1 MKSLNYAK
9 RMPSKN
15 KIVGKAIL
23 FLEIYIHTPC
33 IIMIK
38 EDFMKIYMKQ
48 NKALLLFTI
57 LTSIIAS
64 LGYVFMAVLL
74 QKLLDIAVGKNM
86 QQFIPMVLF
95 SIFYFVMLG
104 IFLYL
109 QSLLSKR
116 ITCKIIKQIRS
127 DLFQGTVSQS
137 MEDFGKRNTA
147 DYLSIITNDVKMIE
161 DNFLL
166 PLFEVVQY
174 IVIFISSF
182 VLMIYFDVIVTIV
195 VFVAITLMFL
205 VPSLLGKELEK
216 RQNILSSKLADF
228 TAKLKDIL
236 SGFEIIK
243 SYSMKQYVIQQF
255 DKENSE
261 TIHSKYSVDKLFALN
276 EGLSS
281 FLALMVQIVVLF
293 LSAYF
298 IITERITVG
307 TLLGMVQVSSNLA
320 NPLIMIFTNI
330 PKIKSIQPII
340 EKLTVL
346 SKYGLNEVQK
356 KQSATFNSVVSISNL
371 SFAYEEQN
379 RVLDKINLHIE
390 KGKKYV
396 IVGKSGCG
404 KTTLV
409 KLLAGYYTEY
419 SGQILYDNTD
429 LNMLNENDIVQL
441 SSIIHQNIY
450 MFNESIYDNICLH
463 EDYSKESID
472 KAVKNSG
479 LNDVIER
486 LPEGL
491 LYKVGENG
499 SNLSGGQKQ
508 RIAVAR
514 ALIRNKP
521 ILILDEGTSA
531 IDMQTA
537 YDIENHLLKIE
548 GLTIITITHN
558 LKKELLELYDDIIYM
573 ENGEII
579 ERGTFENL
587 TNAPSRFSKYLTLKK
602 E

>member
-1 MKSLNYAK
+1 
-9 RMPSKN
+9 
-15 KIVGKAIL
+15 
-23 FLEIYIHTPC
+23 
-33 IIMIK
+33 
-38 EDFMKIYMKQ
+38 MKIYMKQ
-48 NKALLLFTI
+48 NKVLLLFTI

-74 QKLLDIAVGKNM
+74 QKLLDIAVEKNM

-116 ITCKIIKQIRS
+116 ITCKIIKQIRT
-127 DLFQGTVSQS
+127 DVFKGIVSQS
-137 MEDFGKRNTA
+137 MGDFGKRNTA

-166 PLFEVVQY
+166 PFFEVVQY
-174 IVIFISSF
+174 TVIFISSF

-216 RQNILSSKLADF
+216 RQNTLSSQLADF
-228 TAKLKDIL
+228 TTKLKDIL

-243 SYSMKQYVIQQF
+243 SYSMKQYVIQKF
-255 DKENSE
+255 DKENSD
-261 TIHSKYSVDKLFALN
+261 TIHTKYSVDKLFALN

-346 SKYGLNEVQK
+346 SKYELNEVPK

-371 SFAYEEQN
+371 SFAYEKQN

-419 SGQILYDNTD
+419 SGKILYDNTD
-429 LNMLNENDIVQL
+429 LNMMNENDIVQL

-450 MFNESIYDNICLH
+450 MFNESVYDNICLH

-472 KAVKNSG
+472 RAVKASG
-479 LNDVIER
+479 LNDVIEK

-491 LYKVGENG
+491 LYEAGENG

-558 LKKELLELYDDIIYM
+558 LKKELLELYDNIIYM

-579 ERGTFENL
+579 ERGTFEEL
-587 TNAPSRFSKYLTLKK
+587 TSVPSRFLKYLTIKK

>member
-1 MKSLNYAK
+1 
-9 RMPSKN
+9 
-15 KIVGKAIL
+15 
-23 FLEIYIHTPC
+23 
-33 IIMIK
+33 
-38 EDFMKIYMKQ
+38 
-48 NKALLLFTI
+48 
-57 LTSIIAS
+57 
-64 LGYVFMAVLL
+64 
-74 QKLLDIAVGKNM
+74 
-86 QQFIPMVLF
+86 
-95 SIFYFVMLG
+95 MLG

-116 ITCKIIKQIRS
+116 ITCKIIKQIRT
-127 DLFQGTVSQS
+127 DVFKGIVSQS
-137 MEDFGKRNTA
+137 MGDFGKRNTA

-166 PLFEVVQY
+166 PFFEVVQY
-174 IVIFISSF
+174 TVIFISSF

-216 RQNILSSKLADF
+216 RQNTLSSQLADF
-228 TAKLKDIL
+228 TTKLKDIL

-243 SYSMKQYVIQQF
+243 SYSMKQYVIQKF
-255 DKENSE
+255 DKENSD
-261 TIHSKYSVDKLFALN
+261 TIHTKYSVDKLFALN

-346 SKYGLNEVQK
+346 SKYELNEVPK

-371 SFAYEEQN
+371 SFAYEKQN

-419 SGQILYDNTD
+419 SGKILYDNTD
-429 LNMLNENDIVQL
+429 LNMMNENDIVQL

-450 MFNESIYDNICLH
+450 MFNESVYDNICLH

-472 KAVKNSG
+472 KAVKASG
-479 LNDVIER
+479 LNDVIEK

-491 LYKVGENG
+491 LYEAGENG

-558 LKKELLELYDDIIYM
+558 LKKELLELYDNIIYM

-579 ERGTFENL
+579 ERGTFEEL
-587 TNAPSRFSKYLTLKK
+587 TSVPSRFLKYLTIKK

>member
-1 MKSLNYAK
+1 
-9 RMPSKN
+9 
-15 KIVGKAIL
+15 
-23 FLEIYIHTPC
+23 
-33 IIMIK
+33 MIK

-48 NKALLLFTI
+48 NKVLLLFTI

-74 QKLLDIAVGKNM
+74 QKLLDIAVEKNM
-86 QQFIPMVLF
+86 RQFIPMVLF

-116 ITCKIIKQIRS
+116 ITCKIIKQIRT
-127 DLFQGTVSQS
+127 DVFKGIVSQS
-137 MEDFGKRNTA
+137 MGDFGKRNTA

-166 PLFEVVQY
+166 PFFEVVQY
-174 IVIFISSF
+174 TVIFISSF

-216 RQNILSSKLADF
+216 RQNTLSSQLADF
-228 TAKLKDIL
+228 TTKLKDIL

-243 SYSMKQYVIQQF
+243 SYSMKQYVIQKF
-255 DKENSE
+255 DKENSD
-261 TIHSKYSVDKLFALN
+261 TIHTKYSVDKLFALN

-346 SKYGLNEVQK
+346 SKYELNEVPK

-371 SFAYEEQN
+371 SFAYEKQN

-419 SGQILYDNTD
+419 SGKILYDNTD
-429 LNMLNENDIVQL
+429 LNMMNENDIVQL

-450 MFNESIYDNICLH
+450 MFNESVYDNICLH

-472 KAVKNSG
+472 KAVKASG
-479 LNDVIER
+479 LNDVIEK

-491 LYKVGENG
+491 LYEAGENG

-558 LKKELLELYDDIIYM
+558 LKKELLELYDNIIYM

-579 ERGTFENL
+579 ERGTFEEL
-587 TNAPSRFSKYLTLKK
+587 TSVPSRFLKYLTIKK

>member
-1 MKSLNYAK
+1 
-9 RMPSKN
+9 
-15 KIVGKAIL
+15 
-23 FLEIYIHTPC
+23 
-33 IIMIK
+33 
-38 EDFMKIYMKQ
+38 MKIYMKQ
-48 NKALLLFTI
+48 NKVLLLFAI

-74 QKLLDIAVGKNM
+74 QKLLDIAVEKNM

-116 ITCKIIKQIRS
+116 ITCKIIKQIRT
-127 DLFQGTVSQS
+127 DVFKGIVSQS
-137 MEDFGKRNTA
+137 MGDFGKRNTA

-166 PLFEVVQY
+166 PFFEVVQY
-174 IVIFISSF
+174 TVIFISSF

-216 RQNILSSKLADF
+216 RQNTLSSQLADF
-228 TAKLKDIL
+228 TTKLKDIL

-243 SYSMKQYVIQQF
+243 SYSMKQYVIQKF
-255 DKENSE
+255 DKENSD
-261 TIHSKYSVDKLFALN
+261 TIHTKYSVDKLFALN

-346 SKYGLNEVQK
+346 SKYELNEVPK

-371 SFAYEEQN
+371 SFAYEKQN

-419 SGQILYDNTD
+419 SGKILYDNTD
-429 LNMLNENDIVQL
+429 LNMMNENDIVQL

-450 MFNESIYDNICLH
+450 MFNESVYDNICLH

-472 KAVKNSG
+472 KAVKASG
-479 LNDVIER
+479 LNDVIEK

-491 LYKVGENG
+491 LYEAGENG

-558 LKKELLELYDDIIYM
+558 LKKELLELYDNIIYM

-579 ERGTFENL
+579 ERGTFEEL
-587 TNAPSRFSKYLTLKK
+587 TSVPSRFLKYLTIKK

>member
-1 MKSLNYAK
+1 
-9 RMPSKN
+9 
-15 KIVGKAIL
+15 
-23 FLEIYIHTPC
+23 
-33 IIMIK
+33 
-38 EDFMKIYMKQ
+38 MKIYMKQ
-48 NKALLLFTI
+48 NKVLLLFTI

-74 QKLLDIAVGKNM
+74 QKLLDIAVEKNM

-116 ITCKIIKQIRS
+116 ITCKIIKQIRT
-127 DLFQGTVSQS
+127 DVFKGIVSQN
-137 MEDFGKRNTA
+137 MGDFGKRNTA

-166 PLFEVVQY
+166 PFFEVVQY
-174 IVIFISSF
+174 TVIFISSF

-216 RQNILSSKLADF
+216 RQNTLSSQLADF
-228 TAKLKDIL
+228 TTKLKDIL

-243 SYSMKQYVIQQF
+243 SYSMKQYVIQKF
-255 DKENSE
+255 DKENSD
-261 TIHSKYSVDKLFALN
+261 TIHTKYSVDRLFALN

-346 SKYGLNEVQK
+346 SKYELNEVPK

-371 SFAYEEQN
+371 SFAYEKQN

-419 SGQILYDNTD
+419 SGKILYDNTD
-429 LNMLNENDIVQL
+429 LNMMNENDIVQL

-450 MFNESIYDNICLH
+450 MFNESVYDNICLH

-472 KAVKNSG
+472 KAVKASG
-479 LNDVIER
+479 LNDVIEK

-491 LYKVGENG
+491 LYEAGENG

-558 LKKELLELYDDIIYM
+558 LKKELLELYDNIIYM

-579 ERGTFENL
+579 ERGTFEEL
-587 TNAPSRFSKYLTLKK
+587 TSVPSRFLKYLTIKK

>member
-1 MKSLNYAK
+1 
-9 RMPSKN
+9 
-15 KIVGKAIL
+15 
-23 FLEIYIHTPC
+23 
-33 IIMIK
+33 
-38 EDFMKIYMKQ
+38 MKIYMKQ
-48 NKALLLFTI
+48 NKVLLLFTI

-74 QKLLDIAVGKNM
+74 QKLLDIAVEKNM

-116 ITCKIIKQIRS
+116 ITCKIIKQIRT
-127 DLFQGTVSQS
+127 DVFKGIVSQS
-137 MEDFGKRNTA
+137 MGDFGKRNTA

-166 PLFEVVQY
+166 PFFEVVQY
-174 IVIFISSF
+174 TVIFISSF

-216 RQNILSSKLADF
+216 RQNTLSSQLADF
-228 TAKLKDIL
+228 TTKLKDIL

-243 SYSMKQYVIQQF
+243 SYSMKQYVIQKF
-255 DKENSE
+255 DKENSD
-261 TIHSKYSVDKLFALN
+261 TIHTKYSVDKLFALN

-298 IITERITVG
+298 IITEHITVG

-346 SKYGLNEVQK
+346 SKYELNEVPK

-371 SFAYEEQN
+371 SFAYEKQN

-419 SGQILYDNTD
+419 SGKILYDNTD
-429 LNMLNENDIVQL
+429 LNMMNENDIVQL

-450 MFNESIYDNICLH
+450 MFNESVYDNICLH

-472 KAVKNSG
+472 KAVKASG
-479 LNDVIER
+479 LNDVIEK

-491 LYKVGENG
+491 LYEAGENG

-558 LKKELLELYDDIIYM
+558 LKKELLELYDNIIYM

-579 ERGTFENL
+579 ERGTFEEL
-587 TNAPSRFSKYLTLKK
+587 TSVPSRFLKYLTIKK

>member
-1 MKSLNYAK
+1 
-9 RMPSKN
+9 
-15 KIVGKAIL
+15 
-23 FLEIYIHTPC
+23 
-33 IIMIK
+33 MIK

-48 NKALLLFTI
+48 NKVLLLFTI

-74 QKLLDIAVGKNM
+74 QNLLDIAVEKNM

-116 ITCKIIKQIRS
+116 ITCKIIKQIRT
-127 DLFQGTVSQS
+127 DVFKGIVSQS
-137 MEDFGKRNTA
+137 MGDFGKRNTA

-166 PLFEVVQY
+166 PFFEVVQY
-174 IVIFISSF
+174 TVIFISSF

-216 RQNILSSKLADF
+216 RQNTLSSQLADF
-228 TAKLKDIL
+228 TTKLKDIL

-243 SYSMKQYVIQQF
+243 SYSMKQYVIQKF
-255 DKENSE
+255 DKENSD
-261 TIHSKYSVDKLFALN
+261 TIHTKYSVDKLFALN

-346 SKYGLNEVQK
+346 SKYELNEVPK

-371 SFAYEEQN
+371 SFAYEKQN

-419 SGQILYDNTD
+419 SGKILYDNTD
-429 LNMLNENDIVQL
+429 LNMMNENDIVQL

-450 MFNESIYDNICLH
+450 MFNESVYDNICLH

-472 KAVKNSG
+472 KAVKASG
-479 LNDVIER
+479 LNDVIEK

-491 LYKVGENG
+491 LYEAGENG

-558 LKKELLELYDDIIYM
+558 LKKELLELYDNIIYM

-579 ERGTFENL
+579 ERGTFEEL
-587 TNAPSRFSKYLTLKK
+587 TSVPSRFLKYLTIKK

>member
-1 MKSLNYAK
+1 
-9 RMPSKN
+9 
-15 KIVGKAIL
+15 
-23 FLEIYIHTPC
+23 
-33 IIMIK
+33 
-38 EDFMKIYMKQ
+38 MKIYMKQ
-48 NKALLLFTI
+48 NKVLLLFTI

-74 QKLLDIAVGKNM
+74 QKLLDIAVEKNM

-116 ITCKIIKQIRS
+116 ITCKIIKQIRT
-127 DLFQGTVSQS
+127 DVFKGIVSQS
-137 MEDFGKRNTA
+137 MGDFGKRNTA

-166 PLFEVVQY
+166 PFFEVVQY
-174 IVIFISSF
+174 TVIFISSF

-216 RQNILSSKLADF
+216 RQNTLSSQLADF
-228 TAKLKDIL
+228 TTKLKDIL

-243 SYSMKQYVIQQF
+243 SYSMKQYVIQKF
-255 DKENSE
+255 DKENND
-261 TIHSKYSVDKLFALN
+261 TIHTKYSVDKLFALN

-346 SKYGLNEVQK
+346 SKYELNEVPK

-371 SFAYEEQN
+371 SFAYEKQN

-419 SGQILYDNTD
+419 SGKILYDNTD
-429 LNMLNENDIVQL
+429 LNMMNENDIVQL

-450 MFNESIYDNICLH
+450 MFNESVYDNICLH

-472 KAVKNSG
+472 KAVKASG
-479 LNDVIER
+479 LNDVIEK

-491 LYKVGENG
+491 LYEAGENG

-558 LKKELLELYDDIIYM
+558 LKKELLELYDNIIYM

-579 ERGTFENL
+579 ERGTFEEL
-587 TNAPSRFSKYLTLKK
+587 TSVPSRFLKYLTIKK

>member
-1 MKSLNYAK
+1 
-9 RMPSKN
+9 
-15 KIVGKAIL
+15 
-23 FLEIYIHTPC
+23 
-33 IIMIK
+33 MIK

-48 NKALLLFTI
+48 NKVLLLFTI

-74 QKLLDIAVGKNM
+74 QKLLDIAVEKNM

-116 ITCKIIKQIRS
+116 ITCKIIKQIRT
-127 DLFQGTVSQS
+127 DVFKGIVSQS
-137 MEDFGKRNTA
+137 MGDFGKRNTA

-166 PLFEVVQY
+166 PFFEVVQY
-174 IVIFISSF
+174 TVIFISSF

-216 RQNILSSKLADF
+216 RQNTLSSQLADF
-228 TAKLKDIL
+228 TTKLKDIL

-243 SYSMKQYVIQQF
+243 SYSMKQYVIQKF
-255 DKENSE
+255 DKENSD
-261 TIHSKYSVDKLFALN
+261 TIHTKYSVDRLFALN

-346 SKYGLNEVQK
+346 SKYELNEVPK

-371 SFAYEEQN
+371 SFAYEKQN

-419 SGQILYDNTD
+419 SGKILYDNTD
-429 LNMLNENDIVQL
+429 LNMMNENDIVQL

-450 MFNESIYDNICLH
+450 MFNESVYDNICLH

-472 KAVKNSG
+472 KAVKASG
-479 LNDVIER
+479 LNDVIEK

-491 LYKVGENG
+491 LYEAGENG

-558 LKKELLELYDDIIYM
+558 LKKELLELYDNIIYM

-579 ERGTFENL
+579 ERGTFEEL
-587 TNAPSRFSKYLTLKK
+587 TSVPSRFLKYLTIKK

>member
-1 MKSLNYAK
+1 
-9 RMPSKN
+9 
-15 KIVGKAIL
+15 
-23 FLEIYIHTPC
+23 
-33 IIMIK
+33 
-38 EDFMKIYMKQ
+38 MKIYMKQ
-48 NKALLLFTI
+48 NKVLLLFTI

-74 QKLLDIAVGKNM
+74 QKLLDIAVEKNM

-116 ITCKIIKQIRS
+116 ITCKIIKQIRT
-127 DLFQGTVSQS
+127 DVFKGIVSQS
-137 MEDFGKRNTA
+137 MGDFGKRNTA

-166 PLFEVVQY
+166 PFFEVAQY
-174 IVIFISSF
+174 TVIFISSF

-216 RQNILSSKLADF
+216 RQNTLSSQFADF
-228 TAKLKDIL
+228 TTKLKDIL

-243 SYSMKQYVIQQF
+243 SYSMKQYVIQKF
-255 DKENSE
+255 DKENSD
-261 TIHSKYSVDKLFALN
+261 TIHTKYSVDKLFALN

-346 SKYGLNEVQK
+346 SKYELNEVPK

-371 SFAYEEQN
+371 SFAYEKQN

-419 SGQILYDNTD
+419 SGKILYDNTD
-429 LNMLNENDIVQL
+429 LNMMNENDIVQL

-450 MFNESIYDNICLH
+450 MFNESVYDNICLH

-472 KAVKNSG
+472 KAVKASG
-479 LNDVIER
+479 LNDVIEK

-491 LYKVGENG
+491 LYEAGENG

-558 LKKELLELYDDIIYM
+558 LKKELLELYDNIIYM

-579 ERGTFENL
+579 ERGTFEEL
-587 TNAPSRFSKYLTLKK
+587 TSVPSRFLKYLTIKK

>member
-1 MKSLNYAK
+1 
-9 RMPSKN
+9 
-15 KIVGKAIL
+15 
-23 FLEIYIHTPC
+23 
-33 IIMIK
+33 MIK

-48 NKALLLFTI
+48 NKVLLLFTI

-74 QKLLDIAVGKNM
+74 QKLLDIAVEKNM

-116 ITCKIIKQIRS
+116 ITCKIIKQIRT
-127 DLFQGTVSQS
+127 DVFKGIVSQS
-137 MEDFGKRNTA
+137 MGDFGKRNTA

-166 PLFEVVQY
+166 PFFEVVQY
-174 IVIFISSF
+174 TVIFISSF

-216 RQNILSSKLADF
+216 RQNTLSSQLADF
-228 TAKLKDIL
+228 TTKLKDIL

-243 SYSMKQYVIQQF
+243 SYSMKQYVIQKF
-255 DKENSE
+255 DKENSD
-261 TIHSKYSVDKLFALN
+261 TIHTKYSVDKLFALN

-346 SKYGLNEVQK
+346 SKYELNEVPK
-356 KQSATFNSVVSISNL
+356 KQSATFNSAVSISNL
-371 SFAYEEQN
+371 SFAYEKQN

-419 SGQILYDNTD
+419 SGKILYDNTD
-429 LNMLNENDIVQL
+429 LNMMNENDIVQL

-450 MFNESIYDNICLH
+450 MFNESVYDNICLH

-472 KAVKNSG
+472 KAVKASG
-479 LNDVIER
+479 LNDVIEK

-491 LYKVGENG
+491 LYEAGENG

-558 LKKELLELYDDIIYM
+558 LKKELLELYDNIIYM

-579 ERGTFENL
+579 ERGTFEEL
-587 TNAPSRFSKYLTLKK
+587 TSVPSRFLKYHTIKK

>member
-1 MKSLNYAK
+1 
-9 RMPSKN
+9 
-15 KIVGKAIL
+15 
-23 FLEIYIHTPC
+23 
-33 IIMIK
+33 MIK

-48 NKALLLFTI
+48 NKVLLLFTI

-86 QQFIPMVLF
+86 QQFIPMVFF

-137 MEDFGKRNTA
+137 MENFEKKNTA

-174 IVIFISSF
+174 TVIFISSF

-216 RQNILSSKLADF
+216 RQNTLSAQLADF

-243 SYSMKQYVIQQF
+243 SYSMKQYVIQKL
-255 DKENSE
+255 DKENSD
-261 TIHSKYSVDKLFALN
+261 TIHTKYNVDKLFALN

-346 SKYGLNEVQK
+346 SKYELNEVPK
-356 KQSATFNSVVSISNL
+356 MQSATFNSVVSISNL
-371 SFAYEEQN
+371 SFAYEKQN

-409 KLLAGYYTEY
+409 KLLAGYYTKY
-419 SGQILYDNTD
+419 SGKILYDNTD

-450 MFNESIYDNICLH
+450 MFNESVYDNICLH

-472 KAVKNSG
+472 KAVKASG
-479 LNDVIER
+479 LNDVIEK

-491 LYKVGENG
+491 LYEAGENG

-531 IDMQTA
+531 IDMQIA

-558 LKKELLELYDDIIYM
+558 LKKELLELYDNIIYM

-579 ERGTFENL
+579 ERGTFEEL
-587 TNAPSRFSKYLTLKK
+587 TSVPSRFLKYLTIKK

>member
-1 MKSLNYAK
+1 
-9 RMPSKN
+9 
-15 KIVGKAIL
+15 
-23 FLEIYIHTPC
+23 
-33 IIMIK
+33 
-38 EDFMKIYMKQ
+38 MKIYMKQ
-48 NKALLLFTI
+48 NKVLLLFTI

-74 QKLLDIAVGKNM
+74 QKLLDIAVEKNM

-116 ITCKIIKQIRS
+116 ITCKIIKQIRT
-127 DLFQGTVSQS
+127 DVFKGIVSQS
-137 MEDFGKRNTA
+137 MGDFGKRNTA

-166 PLFEVVQY
+166 PFFEVVQY
-174 IVIFISSF
+174 TVIFISSF

-216 RQNILSSKLADF
+216 RQNTLSSQLADF
-228 TAKLKDIL
+228 TTKLKDIL

-243 SYSMKQYVIQQF
+243 SYSMKQYVIQKF
-255 DKENSE
+255 DKENSD
-261 TIHSKYSVDKLFALN
+261 TIHTKYSVDKLFALN

-346 SKYGLNEVQK
+346 SKYELNEVPK

-371 SFAYEEQN
+371 SFAYEKQN

-419 SGQILYDNTD
+419 SGKILYDNTD
-429 LNMLNENDIVQL
+429 LNMMNENDIVQL

-450 MFNESIYDNICLH
+450 MFNESVYDNICLH

-472 KAVKNSG
+472 KAVKASG
-479 LNDVIER
+479 LNDVIEK

-491 LYKVGENG
+491 LYEAGENG

-558 LKKELLELYDDIIYM
+558 LKKELLELYDNIIYM
-573 ENGEII
+573 ENGKII
-579 ERGTFENL
+579 ERGTFEEL
-587 TNAPSRFSKYLTLKK
+587 TSVPSRFLKYLTIKK

>member
-1 MKSLNYAK
+1 
-9 RMPSKN
+9 
-15 KIVGKAIL
+15 
-23 FLEIYIHTPC
+23 
-33 IIMIK
+33 
-38 EDFMKIYMKQ
+38 MKIYMKQ
-48 NKALLLFTI
+48 NKVLLLFTI

-74 QKLLDIAVGKNM
+74 QKLLDIAVEKNM

-116 ITCKIIKQIRS
+116 ITCKIIKQIRT
-127 DLFQGTVSQS
+127 DVFKGIVSQS
-137 MEDFGKRNTA
+137 MGDFGKRNTA

-166 PLFEVVQY
+166 PFFEVVQY
-174 IVIFISSF
+174 TVIFISSF

-216 RQNILSSKLADF
+216 RQNTLSSQLADF
-228 TAKLKDIL
+228 TTKLKDIL

-243 SYSMKQYVIQQF
+243 SYSMKQYVIQKF
-255 DKENSE
+255 DKENSD
-261 TIHSKYSVDKLFALN
+261 TIHTKYSVDKLFALN

-346 SKYGLNEVQK
+346 SKYELNEVPK

-371 SFAYEEQN
+371 SFAYEKQN

-419 SGQILYDNTD
+419 SGKILYDNTD
-429 LNMLNENDIVQL
+429 LNMMNENDIVQL

-450 MFNESIYDNICLH
+450 MFNESVYDNICLH

-472 KAVKNSG
+472 KAVKASG
-479 LNDVIER
+479 LNDVIEK

-491 LYKVGENG
+491 LYEAGENG

-548 GLTIITITHN
+548 GFTIITITHN
-558 LKKELLELYDDIIYM
+558 LKKELLELYDNIIYM

-579 ERGTFENL
+579 ERGTFEEL
-587 TNAPSRFSKYLTLKK
+587 TSVPSRFLKYLTIKK

>member
-1 MKSLNYAK
+1 
-9 RMPSKN
+9 
-15 KIVGKAIL
+15 
-23 FLEIYIHTPC
+23 
-33 IIMIK
+33 
-38 EDFMKIYMKQ
+38 MKIYMKQ
-48 NKALLLFTI
+48 NKVLLLFTI

-74 QKLLDIAVGKNM
+74 QKLLDIAVEKNM

-116 ITCKIIKQIRS
+116 ITCKIIKQIRT
-127 DLFQGTVSQS
+127 DVFKGIVSQS
-137 MEDFGKRNTA
+137 MGDFGKRNTA

-166 PLFEVVQY
+166 PFFEVVQY
-174 IVIFISSF
+174 TVIFISSF

-216 RQNILSSKLADF
+216 RQNTLSSQLADF
-228 TAKLKDIL
+228 TTKLKDIL

-243 SYSMKQYVIQQF
+243 SYSMKQYVIQKF
-255 DKENSE
+255 DKENSD
-261 TIHSKYSVDKLFALN
+261 TIHTKYSVDKLFALN

-346 SKYGLNEVQK
+346 SKYKLNEVPK

-371 SFAYEEQN
+371 SFAYEKQN

-419 SGQILYDNTD
+419 SGKILYDNTD
-429 LNMLNENDIVQL
+429 LNMMNENDIVQL

-450 MFNESIYDNICLH
+450 MFNESVYDNICLH

-472 KAVKNSG
+472 KAVKASG
-479 LNDVIER
+479 LNDVIEK

-491 LYKVGENG
+491 LYEAGENG

-558 LKKELLELYDDIIYM
+558 LKKELLELYDNIIYM

-579 ERGTFENL
+579 ERGTFEEL
-587 TNAPSRFSKYLTLKK
+587 TSVPSRFLKYLTIKK

>member
-1 MKSLNYAK
+1 
-9 RMPSKN
+9 
-15 KIVGKAIL
+15 
-23 FLEIYIHTPC
+23 
-33 IIMIK
+33 
-38 EDFMKIYMKQ
+38 MKIYMKQ
-48 NKALLLFTI
+48 NKVLLLFTI

-74 QKLLDIAVGKNM
+74 QKLLDIAVEKNM

-116 ITCKIIKQIRS
+116 ITCKIIKQIRT
-127 DLFQGTVSQS
+127 DVFKGIVSQS
-137 MEDFGKRNTA
+137 MGDFGKRNTA

-166 PLFEVVQY
+166 PFFEVAQY
-174 IVIFISSF
+174 TVIFISSF

-216 RQNILSSKLADF
+216 RQNTLSSQLADF
-228 TAKLKDIL
+228 TTKLKDIL

-243 SYSMKQYVIQQF
+243 SYSMKQYVIQKF
-255 DKENSE
+255 DKENSD
-261 TIHSKYSVDKLFALN
+261 TIHTKYSVDKLFALN

-346 SKYGLNEVQK
+346 SKYELNEVPK

-371 SFAYEEQN
+371 SFAYEKQN

-419 SGQILYDNTD
+419 SGKILYDNTD
-429 LNMLNENDIVQL
+429 LNMMNENDIVQL

-450 MFNESIYDNICLH
+450 MFNESVYDNICLH

-472 KAVKNSG
+472 KAVKASG
-479 LNDVIER
+479 LNDVIEK

-491 LYKVGENG
+491 LYEAGENG

-558 LKKELLELYDDIIYM
+558 LKKELLELYDNIIYM

-579 ERGTFENL
+579 ERGTFEEL
-587 TNAPSRFSKYLTLKK
+587 TSVPSRFLKYLTIKK

>member
-1 MKSLNYAK
+1 
-9 RMPSKN
+9 
-15 KIVGKAIL
+15 
-23 FLEIYIHTPC
+23 
-33 IIMIK
+33 
-38 EDFMKIYMKQ
+38 MKIYMKQ
-48 NKALLLFTI
+48 NKVLLLFTI

-74 QKLLDIAVGKNM
+74 QKLLDIAVEKNM

-116 ITCKIIKQIRS
+116 ITCKIIKQIRT
-127 DLFQGTVSQS
+127 DVFKGIVSQS
-137 MEDFGKRNTA
+137 MGDFGKRNTA

-166 PLFEVVQY
+166 PFFEVVQY
-174 IVIFISSF
+174 TVIFISSF

-216 RQNILSSKLADF
+216 RQNTLSSQLADF
-228 TAKLKDIL
+228 TTKLKDIL

-243 SYSMKQYVIQQF
+243 SYSMKQYVIQKF
-255 DKENSE
+255 DKENSD
-261 TIHSKYSVDKLFALN
+261 TIHTKYSVDKLFALN

-346 SKYGLNEVQK
+346 SKYELNEVPK

-371 SFAYEEQN
+371 SFAYEKQN

-419 SGQILYDNTD
+419 SGKILYDNTD
-429 LNMLNENDIVQL
+429 LNMMNENDIVQL

-450 MFNESIYDNICLH
+450 MFNESVYDNICLH

-472 KAVKNSG
+472 KAVKASG
-479 LNDVIER
+479 LNDVIEK

-491 LYKVGENG
+491 LYEAGENG

-558 LKKELLELYDDIIYM
+558 LKKELLELYDNIIYM
-573 ENGEII
+573 ENGVTQVKVGGE
-579 ERGTFENL
+579 
-587 TNAPSRFSKYLTLKK
+587 PSGFWEYGACCLGNRSAGRSVAYVMS
-602 E
+602 

>member
-1 MKSLNYAK
+1 
-9 RMPSKN
+9 
-15 KIVGKAIL
+15 
-23 FLEIYIHTPC
+23 
-33 IIMIK
+33 MIK

-48 NKALLLFTI
+48 NKVLLLFTI

-74 QKLLDIAVGKNM
+74 QKLLDIAVEKNM

-116 ITCKIIKQIRS
+116 ITCKIIKQIRT
-127 DLFQGTVSQS
+127 DVFKGIVSQS
-137 MEDFGKRNTA
+137 MGDFGKRNTA

-166 PLFEVVQY
+166 PFFEVVQY
-174 IVIFISSF
+174 TVIFISSF

-216 RQNILSSKLADF
+216 RQNTLSSQLADF
-228 TAKLKDIL
+228 TTKLKDIL

-243 SYSMKQYVIQQF
+243 SYSMKQYVIQKF
-255 DKENSE
+255 DKENSD
-261 TIHSKYSVDKLFALN
+261 TIHTKYSVDKLFALN

-346 SKYGLNEVQK
+346 SKYELNEVPK

-371 SFAYEEQN
+371 SFAYEKQN
-379 RVLDKINLHIE
+379 RVLDKINLHIK

-419 SGQILYDNTD
+419 SGKILYDNTD
-429 LNMLNENDIVQL
+429 LNMMNENDIVQL

-450 MFNESIYDNICLH
+450 MFNESVYDNICLH

-472 KAVKNSG
+472 KAVKASG
-479 LNDVIER
+479 LNDVIEK

-491 LYKVGENG
+491 LYEAGENG

-558 LKKELLELYDDIIYM
+558 LKKELLELYDNIIYM

-579 ERGTFENL
+579 ERGTFEEL
-587 TNAPSRFSKYLTLKK
+587 TSVPSRFLKYLTIKK

>member
-1 MKSLNYAK
+1 
-9 RMPSKN
+9 
-15 KIVGKAIL
+15 
-23 FLEIYIHTPC
+23 
-33 IIMIK
+33 
-38 EDFMKIYMKQ
+38 MKIYMKQ
-48 NKALLLFTI
+48 NKVLLLFTI

-74 QKLLDIAVGKNM
+74 QKLLDIAVEKNI

-116 ITCKIIKQIRS
+116 ITCKIIKQIRT
-127 DLFQGTVSQS
+127 DVFKGIVSQS
-137 MEDFGKRNTA
+137 MGDFGKRNTA

-166 PLFEVVQY
+166 PFFEVVQY
-174 IVIFISSF
+174 TVIFISSF

-216 RQNILSSKLADF
+216 RQNTLSSQLADF
-228 TAKLKDIL
+228 TTKLKDIL

-243 SYSMKQYVIQQF
+243 SYSMKQYVIQKF
-255 DKENSE
+255 DKENSD
-261 TIHSKYSVDKLFALN
+261 TIHTKYSVDKLFALN

-346 SKYGLNEVQK
+346 SKYELNEVPK

-371 SFAYEEQN
+371 SFAYEKQN

-419 SGQILYDNTD
+419 SGKILYDNTD
-429 LNMLNENDIVQL
+429 LNMMNENDIVQL

-450 MFNESIYDNICLH
+450 MFNESVYDNICLH

-472 KAVKNSG
+472 KAVKASG
-479 LNDVIER
+479 LNDVIEK

-491 LYKVGENG
+491 LYEAGENG

-558 LKKELLELYDDIIYM
+558 LKKELLELYDNIIYM

-579 ERGTFENL
+579 ERGTFEEL
-587 TNAPSRFSKYLTLKK
+587 TSVPSRFLKYLTIKK

>member
-1 MKSLNYAK
+1 
-9 RMPSKN
+9 
-15 KIVGKAIL
+15 
-23 FLEIYIHTPC
+23 
-33 IIMIK
+33 
-38 EDFMKIYMKQ
+38 MKIYMKQ
-48 NKALLLFTI
+48 NKVLLLFTI

-74 QKLLDIAVGKNM
+74 QKLLDIAVEKNM

-116 ITCKIIKQIRS
+116 ITCKIIKQIRT
-127 DLFQGTVSQS
+127 DVFKGIVSQS
-137 MEDFGKRNTA
+137 MGDFGKRNTA

-166 PLFEVVQY
+166 PFFEVVQY
-174 IVIFISSF
+174 TVIFISSF

-205 VPSLLGKELEK
+205 VPSLLGKELEQ
-216 RQNILSSKLADF
+216 RQNTLSSQLADF
-228 TAKLKDIL
+228 TTKLKDIL

-243 SYSMKQYVIQQF
+243 SYSMKQYVIQKF
-255 DKENSE
+255 DKENSD
-261 TIHSKYSVDKLFALN
+261 TIHTKYSVDKLFALN

-346 SKYGLNEVQK
+346 SKYELNEVPK

-371 SFAYEEQN
+371 SFAYEKQN

-419 SGQILYDNTD
+419 SGKILYDNTD
-429 LNMLNENDIVQL
+429 LNMMNENDIVQL

-450 MFNESIYDNICLH
+450 MFNESVYDNICLH

-472 KAVKNSG
+472 KAVKASG
-479 LNDVIER
+479 LNDVIEK

-491 LYKVGENG
+491 LYEAGENG

-558 LKKELLELYDDIIYM
+558 LKKELLELYDNIIYM

-579 ERGTFENL
+579 ERGTFEEL
-587 TNAPSRFSKYLTLKK
+587 TSVPSRFLKYLTIKK

>member
-1 MKSLNYAK
+1 
-9 RMPSKN
+9 
-15 KIVGKAIL
+15 
-23 FLEIYIHTPC
+23 
-33 IIMIK
+33 
-38 EDFMKIYMKQ
+38 MKIYMKQ
-48 NKALLLFTI
+48 NKVLLLFTI

-74 QKLLDIAVGKNM
+74 QKLLDIAVEKNM

-116 ITCKIIKQIRS
+116 ITCKIIKQIRT
-127 DLFQGTVSQS
+127 DVFKGIVSQS
-137 MEDFGKRNTA
+137 MGDFGKRNTA

-166 PLFEVVQY
+166 PFFEVVQY
-174 IVIFISSF
+174 TVIFISSF

-216 RQNILSSKLADF
+216 RQNTLSSQLADF
-228 TAKLKDIL
+228 TTKLKDIL

-243 SYSMKQYVIQQF
+243 SYSMKQYVIQKF
-255 DKENSE
+255 DKENSD
-261 TIHSKYSVDKLFALN
+261 TIHTKYSVDKLFALN

-346 SKYGLNEVQK
+346 SKYELNEVPK

-371 SFAYEEQN
+371 SFAYEKQN

-419 SGQILYDNTD
+419 SGKILYDNTD
-429 LNMLNENDIVQL
+429 LNMMNENDIVQL

-450 MFNESIYDNICLH
+450 MFNESVYDNICLH

-472 KAVKNSG
+472 KAVKASG
-479 LNDVIER
+479 LNDVIEKF
-486 LPEGL
+486 PEGL
-491 LYKVGENG
+491 LYEAGENG

-558 LKKELLELYDDIIYM
+558 LKKELLELYDNIFYM

-579 ERGTFENL
+579 ERGTFEEL
-587 TNAPSRFSKYLTLKK
+587 TSVPSRFLKYLTIKK

>member
-1 MKSLNYAK
+1 
-9 RMPSKN
+9 
-15 KIVGKAIL
+15 
-23 FLEIYIHTPC
+23 
-33 IIMIK
+33 
-38 EDFMKIYMKQ
+38 MKIYMKQ
-48 NKALLLFTI
+48 NKVLLLFTI

-74 QKLLDIAVGKNM
+74 QKLLDIAVEKNM

-116 ITCKIIKQIRS
+116 ITCKIIKQIRT
-127 DLFQGTVSQS
+127 DVFKGIVSQS
-137 MEDFGKRNTA
+137 MGDFGKRNTA

-166 PLFEVVQY
+166 PFFEVVQY
-174 IVIFISSF
+174 TVIFISSF

-216 RQNILSSKLADF
+216 RQNTLSSQLADF
-228 TAKLKDIL
+228 TTKLKDIL

-243 SYSMKQYVIQQF
+243 SYSMKQYVIQKF
-255 DKENSE
+255 DKENSD
-261 TIHSKYSVDKLFALN
+261 TIHTKYSVDKLFALN

-298 IITERITVG
+298 IITDRITVG

-346 SKYGLNEVQK
+346 SKYELNEVPK

-371 SFAYEEQN
+371 SFAYEKQN

-419 SGQILYDNTD
+419 SGKILYDNTD
-429 LNMLNENDIVQL
+429 LNMMNENDIVQL

-450 MFNESIYDNICLH
+450 MFNESVYDNICLH
-463 EDYSKESID
+463 EDYSRESID
-472 KAVKNSG
+472 KAVKASG
-479 LNDVIER
+479 LNDVIKK

-491 LYKVGENG
+491 LYEAGENG

-558 LKKELLELYDDIIYM
+558 LKKELLELYDNIIYM

-579 ERGTFENL
+579 ERGTFEEL
-587 TNAPSRFSKYLTLKK
+587 TSVPSRFLKYLTIKK

>member
-1 MKSLNYAK
+1 
-9 RMPSKN
+9 
-15 KIVGKAIL
+15 
-23 FLEIYIHTPC
+23 
-33 IIMIK
+33 MIK

-48 NKALLLFTI
+48 NKVLLLFTI

-74 QKLLDIAVGKNM
+74 QKLLDIAVEKNM

-116 ITCKIIKQIRS
+116 ITCKIIKQIRT
-127 DLFQGTVSQS
+127 DVFKGIVSQS
-137 MEDFGKRNTA
+137 MGDFGKRNTA

-166 PLFEVVQY
+166 PFFEVVQY
-174 IVIFISSF
+174 TVIFISSF

-205 VPSLLGKELEK
+205 APSLLGKELEK
-216 RQNILSSKLADF
+216 RQNTLSSQLADF
-228 TAKLKDIL
+228 TTKLKDIL

-243 SYSMKQYVIQQF
+243 SYSMKQYVIQKF
-255 DKENSE
+255 DKENSD
-261 TIHSKYSVDKLFALN
+261 TIHTKYNVDKLFALN

-346 SKYGLNEVQK
+346 SKYELNEVPK

-371 SFAYEEQN
+371 SFAYEKQN

-419 SGQILYDNTD
+419 SGKILYDNTD
-429 LNMLNENDIVQL
+429 LNMMNENDIVQL

-450 MFNESIYDNICLH
+450 MFNESVYDNICLH

-472 KAVKNSG
+472 KAVKASG
-479 LNDVIER
+479 LNDVIEK

-491 LYKVGENG
+491 LYEAGENG

-558 LKKELLELYDDIIYM
+558 LKKELLELYDNIIYM

-579 ERGTFENL
+579 ERGTFEEL
-587 TNAPSRFSKYLTLKK
+587 TSVPSRFLKYLTIKK

>member
-1 MKSLNYAK
+1 
-9 RMPSKN
+9 
-15 KIVGKAIL
+15 
-23 FLEIYIHTPC
+23 
-33 IIMIK
+33 MIK

-48 NKALLLFTI
+48 NKVLLLFTI

-74 QKLLDIAVGKNM
+74 QKLLDIAVEKNM

-116 ITCKIIKQIRS
+116 ITCKIIKQIRT
-127 DLFQGTVSQS
+127 DVFKGIVSQS
-137 MEDFGKRNTA
+137 MGDFGKRNTA

-166 PLFEVVQY
+166 PFFEVVQY
-174 IVIFISSF
+174 TVIFISSF

-216 RQNILSSKLADF
+216 RQNTLSSQLADF
-228 TAKLKDIL
+228 TTKLKDIL

-243 SYSMKQYVIQQF
+243 SYSMKQYVIQKF
-255 DKENSE
+255 DKENSD
-261 TIHSKYSVDKLFALN
+261 TIHTKYSVDKLFALN

-346 SKYGLNEVQK
+346 SKYELNEVPK

-371 SFAYEEQN
+371 SFAYEKQN

-419 SGQILYDNTD
+419 SGKILYDNND
-429 LNMLNENDIVQL
+429 LNMMNENDIVQL

-450 MFNESIYDNICLH
+450 MFNESVYDNICLH

-472 KAVKNSG
+472 KAVKASG
-479 LNDVIER
+479 LNDVIEK

-491 LYKVGENG
+491 LYEAGENG

-558 LKKELLELYDDIIYM
+558 LKKELLELYDNIIYM

-579 ERGTFENL
+579 ERGTFEEL
-587 TNAPSRFSKYLTLKK
+587 TSVPSRFLKYLTIKK

>member
-1 MKSLNYAK
+1 
-9 RMPSKN
+9 
-15 KIVGKAIL
+15 
-23 FLEIYIHTPC
+23 
-33 IIMIK
+33 MIK

-48 NKALLLFTI
+48 NKVLLLFTI

-74 QKLLDIAVGKNM
+74 QKLLDIAVEKNM

-116 ITCKIIKQIRS
+116 ITCKIIKQIRT
-127 DLFQGTVSQS
+127 DVFKGIVSQS
-137 MEDFGKRNTA
+137 MGDFGKRNTA

-166 PLFEVVQY
+166 PFFEVVQY
-174 IVIFISSF
+174 TVIFISSF
-182 VLMIYFDVIVTIV
+182 VLMIYFDVIVSIV

-216 RQNILSSKLADF
+216 RQNTLSSQLADF
-228 TAKLKDIL
+228 TTKLKDIL

-243 SYSMKQYVIQQF
+243 SYSMKQYVIQKF
-255 DKENSE
+255 DKENSD
-261 TIHSKYSVDKLFALN
+261 TIHTKYSVDKLFALN

-346 SKYGLNEVQK
+346 SKYELNEVPK
-356 KQSATFNSVVSISNL
+356 KQSATFNSVVSISNI
-371 SFAYEEQN
+371 SFAYEKQN

-419 SGQILYDNTD
+419 SGKILYDNTD
-429 LNMLNENDIVQL
+429 LNMMNENDIVQL

-450 MFNESIYDNICLH
+450 MFNESVYDNICLH

-472 KAVKNSG
+472 KAVKASG
-479 LNDVIER
+479 LNDVIEK

-491 LYKVGENG
+491 LYEAGENG

-558 LKKELLELYDDIIYM
+558 LKKELLELYDNIIYM

-579 ERGTFENL
+579 ERGTFEEL
-587 TNAPSRFSKYLTLKK
+587 TSVPSRFLKYLTIKK